1 MLRYVFLCFLFM
13 GWGFY
18 ELSGGSDFKP
28 MSEMNTEE
36 LAALGRSP
44 FPPRVE
50 VTDLEPVRVAET
62 IVQEP
67 VEETE
72 TVVATRAVQT
82 PATVTL
88 ATASSDDVAI
98 VETVAL
104 SQFEEIEEV
113 VKDIRAVDAN
123 RVNMRAG
130 PGTNFGVLAKLTR
143 GTEAE
148 ILEENDDGWVRLRVT
163 DSGQV
168 GWMAAR
174 LLSEKIS

>member
-1 MLRYVFLCFLFM
+1 M
-13 GWGFY
+13 
-18 ELSGGSDFKP
+18 
-28 MSEMNTEE
+28 
-36 LAALGRSP
+36 
-44 FPPRVE
+44 
-50 VTDLEPVRVAET
+50 
-62 IVQEP
+62 
-67 VEETE
+67 
-72 TVVATRAVQT
+72 
-82 PATVTL
+82 TL

-104 SQFEEIEEV
+104 SQVEEIEEV

>member
-1 MLRYVFLCFLFM
+1 
-13 GWGFY
+13 
-18 ELSGGSDFKP
+18 
-28 MSEMNTEE
+28 MNTEE

-104 SQFEEIEEV
+104 SQVEEIEEV

>member
-50 VTDLEPVRVAET
+50 VTDLEPVRVAGT

-67 VEETE
+67 VEEPD

-104 SQFEEIEEV
+104 SQVEEIEEV

>member
-1 MLRYVFLCFLFM
+1 
-13 GWGFY
+13 
-18 ELSGGSDFKP
+18 

-44 FPPRVE
+44 LPPRVE
-50 VTDLEPVRVAET
+50 VTELEPVRVAET

-82 PATVTL
+82 PVTVTL
-88 ATASSDDVAI
+88 AAASSDDVAI

-104 SQFEEIEEV
+104 SQVEEIEEII
-113 VKDIRAVDAN
+113 KDIRAVDAN

-174 LLSEKIS
+174 LLSEKTS